1 MNHKYPIGTEV
12 SAYLCSMPMGRGIIR
27 EHTDGN
33 TPRVPMYKVYI
44 PDRDGTYP
52 LYEEEV
58 HPLQPARIA

>member
-1 MNHKYPIGTEV
+1 
-12 SAYLCSMPMGRGIIR
+12 MGRGIIR